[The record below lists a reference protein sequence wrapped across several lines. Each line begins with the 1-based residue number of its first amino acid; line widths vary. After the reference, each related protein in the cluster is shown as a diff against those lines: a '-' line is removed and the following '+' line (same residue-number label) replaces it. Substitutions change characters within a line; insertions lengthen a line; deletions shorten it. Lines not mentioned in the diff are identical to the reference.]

1 MGALVVYKHRGRM
14 IDHTPDTAVT
24 AGDVV
29 VQEDLVS
36 VALHD
41 IAADRKGAL
50 AIEGVFDFPKDTGS
64 SNAISAGAK
73 VYWDEEGEVAT
84 TTAGENKQ
92 IGKAVEAAS
101 AAATTVRCYLSQ

>member
-1 MGALVVYKHRGRM
+1 MTAALVVYRHTGRL
-14 IDHTPDTAVT
+14 IDYTPALAVT

-29 VQEDLVS
+29 VQGDLVG

-41 IAADRKGAL
+41 IAALRKGAL

-64 SNAISAGAK
+64 SNAITAGAK
-73 VYWDEEGEVAT
+73 VYWDAENEVAT

-101 AAATTVRCYLSQ
+101 AD